1 MDNNFN
7 NDNVQPNQVPNPEQN
22 NQGRDFSAQ
31 FAQYNQPKTGF
42 DNQNPD
48 ANPYQQPVQ
57 PDYNQYQPQQ
67 PDYNQ
72 YQPQQPVQP
81 DYNQYQP
88 QQPDQPDY
96 NQYQPQQPAQPD
108 YNQYQP
114 QQPAQPDYNQYQ
126 PQQPAQP
133 DYYNQYQN
141 NPVQPY
147 DYNQAGY
154 QQPDYQQGNIY
165 NPAPAEGPTGAAKAF
180 SIVALVCGIVSVV
193 FGCCGWGMIF
203 GIPGAVFGIISKAKC
218 GAKNPLALVGM
229 ILSFVGI
236 GLSIIMIVV
245 MCVSGSSSYST
256 PYSSFNW

>member
-7 NDNVQPNQVPNPEQN
+7 NDNVQPNQVPNLEQTP
-22 NQGRDFSAQ
+22 QGKDYSAQ
-31 FAQYNQPKTGF
+31 FAQYNQPRNGF
-42 DNQNPD
+42 DNQNTD
-48 ANPYQQPVQ
+48 ANPYQQPV
-57 PDYNQYQPQQ
+57 
-67 PDYNQ
+67 
-72 YQPQQPVQP
+72 
-81 DYNQYQP
+81 
-88 QQPDQPDY
+88 
-96 NQYQPQQPAQPD
+96 QPD

-154 QQPDYQQGNIY
+154 QQPEYQQGNVY
-165 NPAPAEGPTGAAKAF
+165 NPVPAEGPTGAAKVF
-180 SIVALVCGIVSVV
+180 SIISLVCGIISVV
-193 FGCCGWGMIF
+193 FGCCGWGILF

-245 MCVSGSSSYST
+245 MCVSGNSSFSS
-256 PYSSFNW
+256 PYSSYNW

>member
-7 NDNVQPNQVPNPEQN
+7 NDNVQPNQVPNPEQTP
-22 NQGRDFSAQ
+22 QGKDYSAQ
-31 FAQYNQPKTGF
+31 FAQYNQPRNGF
-42 DNQNPD
+42 DNQNTD
-48 ANPYQQPVQ
+48 ANPY
-57 PDYNQYQPQQ
+57 
-67 PDYNQ
+67 
-72 YQPQQPVQP
+72 
-81 DYNQYQP
+81 
-88 QQPDQPDY
+88 
-96 NQYQPQQPAQPD
+96 
-108 YNQYQP
+108 

-154 QQPDYQQGNIY
+154 QQPEYQQGNVY
-165 NPAPAEGPTGAAKAF
+165 NAAPAEGPTGAAKVF
-180 SIVALVCGIVSVV
+180 SIISLVCGIISVV
-193 FGCCGWGMIF
+193 FGCCGWGILF

-245 MCVSGSSSYST
+245 MCVSGNSSFST
-256 PYSSFNW
+256 PYSSYNW

>member
-7 NDNVQPNQVPNPEQN
+7 NDNVQPNQVPNPEQTP
-22 NQGRDFSAQ
+22 QGKDYSAQ
-31 FAQYNQPKTGF
+31 FAQYNQPRNGF
-42 DNQNPD
+42 DNQNTD
-48 ANPYQQPVQ
+48 ANPY
-57 PDYNQYQPQQ
+57 
-67 PDYNQ
+67 
-72 YQPQQPVQP
+72 
-81 DYNQYQP
+81 
-88 QQPDQPDY
+88 
-96 NQYQPQQPAQPD
+96 QQPAQPD

-114 QQPAQPDYNQYQ
+114 QQPDQPDYNQYQ

-154 QQPDYQQGNIY
+154 QQPEYQQGNVY
-165 NPAPAEGPTGAAKAF
+165 NAAPAEGPTGAAKVF
-180 SIVALVCGIVSVV
+180 SIISLVCGIISVV
-193 FGCCGWGMIF
+193 FGCCGWGILF

-245 MCVSGSSSYST
+245 MCVSGNSSFST
-256 PYSSFNW
+256 PYSSYNW

>member
-7 NDNVQPNQVPNPEQN
+7 NDNVQPNQVPNLEQTP
-22 NQGRDFSAQ
+22 QGKDYSAQ
-31 FAQYNQPKTGF
+31 FAQYNQPRNGF
-42 DNQNPD
+42 DNQNTD
-48 ANPYQQPVQ
+48 ANPYQQPV
-57 PDYNQYQPQQ
+57 
-67 PDYNQ
+67 
-72 YQPQQPVQP
+72 
-81 DYNQYQP
+81 
-88 QQPDQPDY
+88 QPDY

-154 QQPDYQQGNIY
+154 QQPEYQQGNVY
-165 NPAPAEGPTGAAKAF
+165 NPVPAEGPTGAAKVF
-180 SIVALVCGIVSVV
+180 SIISLVCGIISVV
-193 FGCCGWGMIF
+193 FGCCGWGILF

-245 MCVSGSSSYST
+245 MCVSGNSSFSS
-256 PYSSFNW
+256 PYSSYNW

>member
-7 NDNVQPNQVPNPEQN
+7 NDNVQPNQVPNPEQTP
-22 NQGRDFSAQ
+22 QGKDYSAQ
-31 FAQYNQPKTGF
+31 FAQYNQPRNGF
-42 DNQNPD
+42 DNQNTD
-48 ANPYQQPVQ
+48 ANPY
-57 PDYNQYQPQQ
+57 
-67 PDYNQ
+67 
-72 YQPQQPVQP
+72 
-81 DYNQYQP
+81 
-88 QQPDQPDY
+88 
-96 NQYQPQQPAQPD
+96 
-108 YNQYQP
+108 

-154 QQPDYQQGNIY
+154 QQPEYQQGNVY
-165 NPAPAEGPTGAAKAF
+165 NAAPAEGPTGAAKVF
-180 SIVALVCGIVSVV
+180 SIISLVCGIISVV
-193 FGCCGWGMIF
+193 FGCCGWGILF

-245 MCVSGSSSYST
+245 MCVSGNSSFSS
-256 PYSSFNW
+256 PYSSYNW

>member
-7 NDNVQPNQVPNPEQN
+7 NDNVQPNQVPNPEQTP
-22 NQGRDFSAQ
+22 QGKDYSAQ
-31 FAQYNQPKTGF
+31 FAQYNQPRNGF
-42 DNQNPD
+42 DNQNTD
-48 ANPYQQPVQ
+48 ANPY
-57 PDYNQYQPQQ
+57 
-67 PDYNQ
+67 
-72 YQPQQPVQP
+72 
-81 DYNQYQP
+81 
-88 QQPDQPDY
+88 
-96 NQYQPQQPAQPD
+96 
-108 YNQYQP
+108 

-154 QQPDYQQGNIY
+154 QQPEYQQGNVY
-165 NPAPAEGPTGAAKAF
+165 NPAPAEGPTGAAKVF
-180 SIVALVCGIVSVV
+180 SIISLVCGIISVV
-193 FGCCGWGMIF
+193 FGCCGWGILF
-203 GIPGAVFGIISKAKC
+203 GVPGAVFGIISKAKC

-245 MCVSGSSSYST
+245 MCVSGNSSFST
-256 PYSSFNW
+256 PYSSYNW

>member
-7 NDNVQPNQVPNPEQN
+7 NDNVQPNQVPNPEQTP
-22 NQGRDFSAQ
+22 QGKDYSAQ
-31 FAQYNQPKTGF
+31 FAQYNQPRNGF
-42 DNQNPD
+42 DNQNTD
-48 ANPYQQPVQ
+48 ANPYQQPV
-57 PDYNQYQPQQ
+57 
-67 PDYNQ
+67 
-72 YQPQQPVQP
+72 
-81 DYNQYQP
+81 
-88 QQPDQPDY
+88 
-96 NQYQPQQPAQPD
+96 QPD

-154 QQPDYQQGNIY
+154 QQPEYQQGNVY
-165 NPAPAEGPTGAAKAF
+165 NAAPAEGSTGAAKVF
-180 SIVALVCGIVSVV
+180 SIISLVCGIISVV
-193 FGCCGWGMIF
+193 FGCCGWGILF

-245 MCVSGSSSYST
+245 MCVSGNSSFST
-256 PYSSFNW
+256 PYSSYNW

>member
-7 NDNVQPNQVPNPEQN
+7 NDVQPNQVPHPDQVPQN
-22 NQGRDFSAQ
+22 NDYSAQ
-31 FAQYNQPKTGF
+31 YAQYNQK
-42 DNQNPD
+42 ND
-48 ANPYQQPVQ
+48 ANP
-57 PDYNQYQPQQ
+57 
-67 PDYNQ
+67 
-72 YQPQQPVQP
+72 
-81 DYNQYQP
+81 
-88 QQPDQPDY
+88 
-96 NQYQPQQPAQPD
+96 
-108 YNQYQP
+108 
-114 QQPAQPDYNQYQ
+114 YQ

-154 QQPDYQQGNIY
+154 QQPEYQQGNVY
-165 NPAPAEGPTGAAKAF
+165 NAAPAEGPTGAAKVF
-180 SIVALVCGIVSVV
+180 SIISLVCGIISVV
-193 FGCCGWGMIF
+193 FGCCGWGILF

-245 MCVSGSSSYST
+245 MCVSGNSSFST
-256 PYSSFNW
+256 PYSSYNW

>member
-7 NDNVQPNQVPNPEQN
+7 NDNVQPNQVPNPEQTP
-22 NQGRDFSAQ
+22 QGKDYSAQ
-31 FAQYNQPKTGF
+31 FAQYNQPRNGF
-42 DNQNPD
+42 DNQNTD
-48 ANPYQQPVQ
+48 ANPY
-57 PDYNQYQPQQ
+57 
-67 PDYNQ
+67 
-72 YQPQQPVQP
+72 
-81 DYNQYQP
+81 
-88 QQPDQPDY
+88 
-96 NQYQPQQPAQPD
+96 
-108 YNQYQP
+108 

-154 QQPDYQQGNIY
+154 QQPEYQQGNVY
-165 NPAPAEGPTGAAKAF
+165 NAAPAEGPTGAAKVF
-180 SIVALVCGIVSVV
+180 SIISLVCGIISVV
-193 FGCCGWGMIF
+193 FGCCGWGILF
-203 GIPGAVFGIISKAKC
+203 GVPGAVFGIISKAKC

-245 MCVSGSSSYST
+245 MCVSGNSSFST
-256 PYSSFNW
+256 PYSSYNW

>member
-7 NDNVQPNQVPNPEQN
+7 NDNVQPNQVPNPEQTP
-22 NQGRDFSAQ
+22 QGKDYSAQ
-31 FAQYNQPKTGF
+31 FAQYNQPRNGF
-42 DNQNPD
+42 DNQNTD
-48 ANPYQQPVQ
+48 ANPY
-57 PDYNQYQPQQ
+57 
-67 PDYNQ
+67 
-72 YQPQQPVQP
+72 
-81 DYNQYQP
+81 
-88 QQPDQPDY
+88 
-96 NQYQPQQPAQPD
+96 
-108 YNQYQP
+108 

-154 QQPDYQQGNIY
+154 QQPEYQQGNVY
-165 NPAPAEGPTGAAKAF
+165 NPVPAEGPTGAAKVF
-180 SIVALVCGIVSVV
+180 SIISLVCGIISVV
-193 FGCCGWGMIF
+193 FGCCGWGILF

-245 MCVSGSSSYST
+245 MCVSGNSSFST
-256 PYSSFNW
+256 PYSSYNW

>member
-1 MDNNFN
+1 MDNDFN
-7 NDNVQPNQVPNPEQN
+7 NDNMQPNQAPNPEQTS
-22 NQGRDFSAQ
+22 QGKDFSSQ
-31 FAQYNQPKTGF
+31 YAQYNQPRNGF
-42 DNQNPD
+42 DNQNAD
-48 ANPYQQPVQ
+48 ANPYV
-57 PDYNQYQPQQ
+57 
-67 PDYNQ
+67 
-72 YQPQQPVQP
+72 
-81 DYNQYQP
+81 
-88 QQPDQPDY
+88 
-96 NQYQPQQPAQPD
+96 QPD

-154 QQPDYQQGNIY
+154 QQPEYQQGNVY
-165 NPAPAEGPTGAAKAF
+165 NAAPAEGPTGAAKVF
-180 SIVALVCGIVSVV
+180 SIISLVCGIISVV
-193 FGCCGWGMIF
+193 FGCCGWGILF

-245 MCVSGSSSYST
+245 MCVSGNSSFST
-256 PYSSFNW
+256 PYSSYNW